1 MAEQFPPLSAATL
14 AAANV
19 SAHAGAG
26 RSGDA
31 ARAAAGGRGSAGRQ
45 RRDPNHRRRL
55 PSGGG
60 AGGPA
65 ADQRRRGTF
74 YGLSLRGGAPD
85 PRYRTLPVDGRPEAH
100 VLADIAHDYWH
111 IPIRG
116 WWWRTSQPT
125 AVRTP
130 VLPGPRWRAGARPS
144 SRDRHS
150 GPDYAA
156 ANHGYLRPRLAGATT
171 PPQWLSFP
179 GCSPVLEQT
188 DGQLG
193 FAGGGAGLWPVTRY
207 RAAAGRAAA
216 PAGYPEGYGPRGKDF
231 ISHVTFPPEIRD
243 AATAAGGR
251 PACRGAAG
259 PHPRLKMP
267 VYGRFVANGQF
278 VLLKCNLKR
287 AFLARFM
294 NQLTELRQCAAEQRL
309 IRPIFNKNH
318 LLNTNAPQEQ
328 P

>member
-1 MAEQFPPLSAATL
+1 MLAGNAVIPTIDAACRL
-14 AAANV
+14 AAAQAV
-19 SAHAGAG
+19 
-26 RSGDA
+26 
-31 ARAAAGGRGSAGRQ
+31 
-45 RRDPNHRRRL
+45 PL
-55 PSGGG
+55 LISGGVG
-60 AGGPA
+60 HSTGYLYEAVR
-65 ADQRRRGTF
+65 Q
-74 YGLSLRGGAPD
+74 D

-100 VLADIAHDYWH
+100 ILADIAHDYWH

-130 VLPGPRWRAGARPS
+130 VLPGPRWRAGARPL

-207 RAAAGRAAA
+207 LALLLGELPRLQDT
-216 PAGYPEGYGPRGKDF
+216 PEGYGPRGKDF
-231 ISHVTFPPEIRD
+231 ISHVTFPPEILD
-243 AATAAGGR
+243 AWRQLREDAQLAG
-251 PACRGAAG
+251 A
-259 PHPRLKMP
+259 L
-267 VYGRFVANGQF
+267 Q
-278 VLLKCNLKR
+278 
-287 AFLARFM
+287 ART
-294 NQLTELRQCAAEQRL
+294 LG
-309 IRPIFNKNH
+309 
-318 LLNTNAPQEQ
+318 
-328 P
+328 